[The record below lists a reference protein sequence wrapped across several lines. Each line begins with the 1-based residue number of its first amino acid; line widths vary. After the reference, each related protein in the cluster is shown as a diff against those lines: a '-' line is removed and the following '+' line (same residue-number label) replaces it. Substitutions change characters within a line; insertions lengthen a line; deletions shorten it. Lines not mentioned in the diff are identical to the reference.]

1 MSNQATSSSSFYVVI
16 DGVAHAVF
24 SEVSGLSIE
33 TEVEEYAEGGNNS
46 FVHRLPGRTRVGNI
60 TLKRGLIGGNEF
72 YKWYVDV
79 AAGRNIQ
86 RKNISL
92 VMFATD
98 GTEVLR
104 WNFLAA
110 YPVRWTGPQFDAA
123 SNAVAFETIELAHAG
138 LQLG

>member
-1 MSNQATSSSSFYVVI
+1 MSERYLASRFYVLI
-16 DGVAHAVF
+16 DGIAQAVF
-24 SEVSGLSIE
+24 NEVSGLSIE
-33 TEVEEYAEGGNNS
+33 TEVMEYAEGGNNG

-60 TLKRGLIGGNEF
+60 TLKRGITGSNDF

-79 AAGRNIQ
+79 ATGRNIK

-92 VMFATD
+92 VMYD
-98 GTEVLR
+98 SDSTEVMR

-123 SNAVAFETIELAHAG
+123 STSIAFETIELAHGG
-138 LQLG
+138 LQMG